1 MTCPTPA
8 PAAAGAEEKGTEPM
22 SHLVS
27 TIEIDRPPDEV
38 FAYLTDPTRF
48 PDWQPDVLSVRM
60 ETGRWDVGSRFTTTR
75 RIGHTDRTMTQE
87 VTHHDPPTSW
97 AVNGVD
103 GPIRP
108 HASITVDPL
117 DDGMRSR
124 VTFTL
129 GFEGHGIGIPLVP
142 MINRM
147 AAKAAPTSY
156 DNAKRLLEGRQHLP
170 GQVHDQGPSGD
181 PR

>member
-1 MTCPTPA
+1 
-8 PAAAGAEEKGTEPM
+8 M
-22 SHLVS
+22 SDLVS

-60 ETGRWDVGSRFTTTR
+60 ETGRWGVGSRFTTTR
-75 RIGHTDRTMTQE
+75 RIGGSDRTMTQE
-87 VTHHDPPTSW
+87 VTDHNPPTRW
-97 AVNGVD
+97 AVHGVD

-117 DDGMRSR
+117 DGGARSR

-142 MINRM
+142 IINRM

-156 DNAKRLLEGRQHLP
+156 DNAKRLLEGPQHP
-170 GQVHDQGPSGD
+170 SGQVQDHGPSGD
-181 PR
+181 LR